1 MASFLSS
8 VRPEIGA
15 GGFTRYEGAIQFFT
29 RIQSLLRA
37 DMTAM
42 DFGAGRGLFQDDGN
56 PFRRDLRTL
65 KGKVAKVVGV
75 DVDSAVLAN
84 EGVDER
90 LLIGPGAPLPF
101 EPGSFDIVVSDWV
114 LEHLDDPAHFASEM
128 QRVLKPGGWL
138 CARTPNKWGLTAL
151 AARVVPNSLHPAVL
165 GSLQKK
171 RQEEDI
177 FPTRY
182 KLNTLRDVRR
192 MFPESDWE
200 HCSYLWRGEP
210 KYFGDSLLLYR
221 LMEIWNALVPSF
233 MATDLFVFLRK
244 RS

>member
-75 DVDSAVLAN
+75 DVDSAVLTN

-151 AARVVPNSLHPAVL
+151 AARVVPNSLHPTVL

>member
-29 RIQSLLRA
+29 RVQSLLRA